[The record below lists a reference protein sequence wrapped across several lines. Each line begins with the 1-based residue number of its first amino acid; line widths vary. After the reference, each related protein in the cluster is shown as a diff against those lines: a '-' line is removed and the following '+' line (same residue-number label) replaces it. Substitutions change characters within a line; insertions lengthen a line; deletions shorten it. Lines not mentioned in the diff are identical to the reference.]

1 MVRRNVVAMAK
12 PPVVRKEKG
21 IFSADELKIIL
32 HTIEKN
38 PLFRRYYNLVLL
50 AINTG
55 MRGGELLGLRW

>member
-32 HTIEKN
+32 RTIEKN
-38 PLFRRYYNLVLL
+38 PLFK
-50 AINTG
+50 I
-55 MRGGELLGLRW
+55 